1 LLRRANL
8 IVGLILL
15 SSNALGSPI
24 SLEMA
29 SDDSPLISVSLAH
42 TGLRR
47 SSEFATE
54 ARIEY
59 RSSVQLWVF
68 KPFGGMMANS
78 NGTLHGFA
86 GLLIDV
92 YLFER
97 LVITPSFAP
106 GLYHSGSG
114 KDLGFPLEFRSQ
126 IELSYRFQSG
136 ARIGFGVNH
145 ISNAKLGRI
154 NPGIEAI
161 SITFSTPGFPSPG

>member
-1 LLRRANL
+1 LRRANL
-8 IVGLILL
+8 IFGLILL
-15 SSNALGSPI
+15 SSNSFGSPI
-24 SLEMA
+24 SLEMS
-29 SDDSPLISVSLAH
+29 SDDRPLVAVSLAH

-59 RSSVQLWVF
+59 RSFAQFWIF

-86 GLLIDV
+86 GLLIDL
-92 YLFER
+92 YLFGR
-97 LVITPSFAP
+97 VVITPSFAP
-106 GLYHSGSG
+106 GVYYAGRG
-114 KDLGFPLEFRSQ
+114 KDLGFPVQFRSQ
-126 IELSYRFQSG
+126 VELSYRFLSG
-136 ARIGFGVNH
+136 ARIGVGVNH

-161 SITFSTPGFPSPG
+161 SITFSTPGLPAAP